1 MSYAKSDYN
10 EFYDPKLVAVYN
22 TICAL
27 GDEKEFY
34 LNIAKELS
42 AEKIV
47 DLGSGTGLL
56 TTELANQGHKMIG
69 VEPSKLMLE
78 VARKNS
84 QSLDIEWVKGNASN
98 LKEFNADLVIMT
110 GHVAQF
116 HIEDEEWKN
125 ALKSINKTLKD
136 GGYLVFES
144 RNPDVQSWNTN
155 TKKAKNTSSNYT
167 DWYAPNFFKVFND
180 PVEGDIEYRAKLL
193 EVSGEKVTSESHYRF
208 TKTGEE
214 LTSANTL
221 IFRTRKEIEDSLK
234 EAGFSIE
241 KVYGNWDKSI
251 ANEESPEFI
260 FIVKK

>member
-1 MSYAKSDYN
+1 MSNAKFDYN

-47 DLGSGTGLL
+47 DLGCGTGLL
-56 TTELANQGHKMIG
+56 TIDLANKGHKMIG

-78 VARKNS
+78 VAQKNS
-84 QSLDIEWVKGNASN
+84 QGLDIEWFQGDAGN

-116 HIEDEEWKN
+116 HIEDEQWKN
-125 ALKSINKTLKD
+125 ALKSINKALKN

-144 RNPDVQSWNTN
+144 RNPDVQPWNN
-155 TKKAKNTSSNYT
+155 PHQENNN
-167 DWYAPNFFKVFND
+167 DWYAPNFHKVFHD
-180 PVEGDIEYRAKLL
+180 PKKGDIEYRAKLL
-193 EVSGEKVTSESHYRF
+193 EVDGEKVTSEGHYLF
-208 TKTGEE
+208 TKSGEE

-221 IFRTRKEIEDSLK
+221 IFRTRQEIEYSLND
-234 EAGFSIE
+234 AGFSIE
-241 KVYGNWDKSI
+241 KVYGNWDKST

-260 FIVKK
+260 FIAKKS